1 MEWWILSSSALAAKS
16 AMRIYVLDPTWEGLE
31 HIKLKTTI
39 YNTLNIIPGI
49 GSSANLPHLA
59 KTLLNSTKNNT
70 TQFKFVIFR
79 ATGSLLSKGE
89 EVVQQE
95 SRGKVHRLLL
105 LQTEMSPKLLL
116 IL

>member
-59 KTLLNSTKNNT
+59 KTLLIVQKITQHNSNLTFSEPLAPSSVREK
-70 TQFKFVIFR
+70 K
-79 ATGSLLSKGE
+79 
-89 EVVQQE
+89 
-95 SRGKVHRLLL
+95 
-105 LQTEMSPKLLL
+105 
-116 IL
+116 